1 MDSEARCIVAMLEAW
16 VCVAQGLVQVLVCLV
31 WWKNIFMLKYFGCHY
46 RASSRVKLC
55 VCVCFPKLYATDF
68 CMCKKSVG
76 RAGEGANKQMS
87 RHLDKQ
93 TVQKSSGRQLDDNE
107 NSWE

>member
-1 MDSEARCIVAMLEAW
+1 M
-16 VCVAQGLVQVLVCLV
+16 AQGLLQLVCLV

-46 RASSRVKLC
+46 RTSSRVK

-68 CMCKKSVG
+68 CMYKKSVG
-76 RAGEGANKQMS
+76 RAGANKQMS